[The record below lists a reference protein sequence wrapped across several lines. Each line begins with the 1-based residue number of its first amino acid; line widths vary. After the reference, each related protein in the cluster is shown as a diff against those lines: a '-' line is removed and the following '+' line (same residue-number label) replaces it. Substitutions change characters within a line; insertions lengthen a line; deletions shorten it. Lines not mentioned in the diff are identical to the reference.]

1 MWRPRTE
8 AEIQAGIENGI
19 ARESPSFD
27 AKQQLPPAGKNKDL
41 AKDICAMTVDG
52 GGLLYGLGGKDPTR
66 PDELYPFDLAG
77 AAERVD
83 QVAQAGIAEPPVIE
97 TYDIPSE
104 NENGKGFLCVVI
116 PASPRAP
123 HMLTTEGDNRYWG
136 RGAAGNRILSEGEVA
151 RLYERRE
158 RWEVD
163 RGRMLDQTIA
173 SLPFTLDVD
182 ATGVIVTVVK
192 PVLPGRELLRVA
204 AAGSSIDQVLQLGLA
219 QEARKRDP
227 YPDQGTPGLGDAMVV
242 TRSGAEIWVCSQ
254 GRDLSVELQA
264 RGELTAEGALTYWHS
279 PVLNNARDG
288 SLVVME
294 RSVTRATYQ
303 PLAAAT
309 WLYDR
314 VAFHGPV
321 DVGVAVIGIEKAGGA
336 SAAQEFRRQHYGQ
349 RTYRRHA
356 RITSEELRSD
366 LDRVVRRLLDPLFEV
381 ISIHD
386 YDVFVERR
394 S

>member
-19 ARESPSFD
+19 TRESPSFD

-104 NENGKGFLCVVI
+104 ENENGKGFLCVVI

-182 ATGVIVTVVK
+182 ATGGSSRSSSQYCPGASCYGVATRRK
-192 PVLPGRELLRVA
+192 LHDPVLAGFRRFEGVASATVTRIRARRAWRRHGGNALGRGDLGLLAGSRSLCR
-204 AAGSSIDQVLQLGLA
+204 AAGSWRADRRGRSHLLA
-219 QEARKRDP
+219 Q
-227 YPDQGTPGLGDAMVV
+227 PG
-242 TRSGAEIWVCSQ
+242 S
-254 GRDLSVELQA
+254 
-264 RGELTAEGALTYWHS
+264 
-279 PVLNNARDG
+279 LNNARG
-288 SLVVME
+288 AG
-294 RSVTRATYQ
+294 RS
-303 PLAAAT
+303 
-309 WLYDR
+309 
-314 VAFHGPV
+314 
-321 DVGVAVIGIEKAGGA
+321 
-336 SAAQEFRRQHYGQ
+336 
-349 RTYRRHA
+349 
-356 RITSEELRSD
+356 
-366 LDRVVRRLLDPLFEV
+366 
-381 ISIHD
+381 
-386 YDVFVERR
+386 
-394 S
+394 